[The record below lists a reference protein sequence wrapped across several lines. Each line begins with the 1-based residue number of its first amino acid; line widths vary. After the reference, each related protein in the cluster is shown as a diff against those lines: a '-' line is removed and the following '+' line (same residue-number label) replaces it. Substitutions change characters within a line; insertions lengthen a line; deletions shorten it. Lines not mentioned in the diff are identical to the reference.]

1 MKDVRLRG
9 SYTVEAAFL
18 MPMIIVIL
26 AWTLS
31 LTIALY
37 AQVDRYASEYDTVE
51 DFDSAKRF
59 RNLTDGSMLD

>member
-1 MKDVRLRG
+1 MKDLRLRG

-18 MPMIIVIL
+18 MPMIILIL

-37 AQVDRYASEYDTVE
+37 ERVDEYASEYDTVE